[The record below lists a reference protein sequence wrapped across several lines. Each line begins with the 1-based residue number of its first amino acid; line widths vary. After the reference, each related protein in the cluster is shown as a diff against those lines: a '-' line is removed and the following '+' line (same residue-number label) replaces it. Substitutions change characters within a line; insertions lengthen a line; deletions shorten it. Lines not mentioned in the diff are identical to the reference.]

1 MIMKTREMYQ
11 VIFNEMYNDISLDI
25 VVASVFGTKEEAIK
39 KMKSLSCRIELF
51 GDMLSVTTFTGKNV
65 ENVLLYKDMDVGCY
79 SFSILHLP
87 EDFPPPLRPE
97 EVKERFEHST
107 EEEIDHFMTSYMIT
121 EDDFVKTGWTITEA
135 YQEMSRLYSKHT
147 RNEPFKFESCAYR
160 VEKVKTIMDQKERK
174 IYEN

>member
-1 MIMKTREMYQ
+1 MKTREMYQ

-51 GDMLSVTTFTGKNV
+51 GATLSVMTFTGKNV

-79 SFSILHLP
+79 SFSMLHLP

-97 EVKERFEHST
+97 EVKELFEQST
-107 EEEIDHFMTSYMIT
+107 EEEIDRFMTSYMIT
-121 EDDFVKTGWTITEA
+121 EDDFLKTDWTITEA
-135 YQEMSRLYSKHT
+135 YHEMVQLYPKHDS
-147 RNEPFKFESCAYR
+147 NKPFKFESCAYR
-160 VEKVKTIMDQKERK
+160 VEKLETIMDQKEIK